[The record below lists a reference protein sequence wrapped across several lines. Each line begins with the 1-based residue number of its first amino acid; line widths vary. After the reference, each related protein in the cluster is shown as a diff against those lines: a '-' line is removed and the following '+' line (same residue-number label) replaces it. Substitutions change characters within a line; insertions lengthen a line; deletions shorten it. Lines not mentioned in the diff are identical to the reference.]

1 MIVNIII
8 LLLGFVLLIAGAD
21 KLIDASSSL
30 ARRFNIPDIVIGLT
44 IVALGT
50 SAPELVVNIVA
61 SSKNESAMVLGNVL
75 GSNIFNVL
83 LILGVTS
90 MAGRLIVKR
99 NTTWLEI
106 PLSFLAA
113 LIVLVVSSDMFLDN
127 QPANV
132 VSRTE
137 GIILIGLFLI
147 FLVYNVELAKN
158 GKEENELKSKD
169 QRIFIS
175 ILWLLVGLAALIYG
189 GHLIVEKATLLAK
202 DFGISER
209 VIAIT
214 IISVGT
220 SLPELATS
228 LVAVRKGKVDLAIGN
243 VVGSSLFNI
252 FLILGVSAIINPVKV
267 ADNSFLDIYLNILAN
282 LLLFVFL
289 FFNIKRQLYRV
300 EGFIFLLLYL
310 CYIIFL
316 LFPDKFPVWN

>member
-1 MIVNIII
+1 
-8 LLLGFVLLIAGAD
+8 
-21 KLIDASSSL
+21 
-30 ARRFNIPDIVIGLT
+30 
-44 IVALGT
+44 
-50 SAPELVVNIVA
+50 
-61 SSKNESAMVLGNVL
+61 
-75 GSNIFNVL
+75 
-83 LILGVTS
+83 